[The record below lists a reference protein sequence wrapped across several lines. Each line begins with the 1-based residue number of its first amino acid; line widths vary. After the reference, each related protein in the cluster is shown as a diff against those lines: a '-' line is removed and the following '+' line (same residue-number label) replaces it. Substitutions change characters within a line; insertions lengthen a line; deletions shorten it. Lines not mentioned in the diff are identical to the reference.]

1 MLKIIYRI
9 NIIYIY
15 NNKNSNILKIFN
27 YYNINS
33 ILLNEHYEKFFQI
46 YSKNENIKAST
57 IKNVLLIKEEL
68 NTNFLSTKKSLYIFF
83 KEKMNPL
90 NLVKNI
96 NLTLH

>member
-46 YSKNENIKAST
+46 HSKNENIKAST

-68 NTNFLSTKKSLYIFF
+68 TQIFYLLKKVYTYFLRKR
-83 KEKMNPL
+83 
-90 NLVKNI
+90 
-96 NLTLH
+96 